1 MVEVAVIE
9 PANSQ
14 TDINATYTME
24 AKQKQI
30 NKKEFKSIGDR
41 KNNCAYVATNF
52 KRWSLDHLLIHLNEM
67 IQLEITKHLRL
78 IYITQIPRA

>member
-1 MVEVAVIE
+1 MTLKSQTLTRLLKIGNVKKMVEVAVIE

-30 NKKEFKSIGDR
+30 NKKEFKSIGVNRNKRR
-41 KNNCAYVATNF
+41 K
-52 KRWSLDHLLIHLNEM
+52 IIME
-67 IQLEITKHLRL
+67 
-78 IYITQIPRA
+78 

>member
-30 NKKEFKSIGDR
+30 NKKEFKSIGVNRNKRR
-41 KNNCAYVATNF
+41 K
-52 KRWSLDHLLIHLNEM
+52 IIME
-67 IQLEITKHLRL
+67 
-78 IYITQIPRA
+78 